1 MNILVFIKEKSNRT
15 EEKLEVIDH
24 KNNKI
29 FFLNKSIIFKISDVL
44 KLIKKE
50 KIDVVLSLG
59 NHNIFLKIIEFLYK
73 CPVVLRDEIDKE
85 ENLEKLLQHK
95 IAYKHQK
102 DLPVLMYHRVVD
114 DEKYAGVYDTHVTL
128 ENFEKQMKYI
138 KDNGYET
145 ITFEDIANEEYKNRF
160 NNKKY
165 VIITFDDGYK
175 DNLKNALPILKKYNL
190 KAVLFYVTDETY
202 NRWDTDAENRPKEK
216 KFELMNLEE
225 IKELYSS
232 GLIEIG
238 GHTTTHLDMPLIEKE
253 KLKKDLEESRD
264 KIEKITG
271 KKPVSFAYPW
281 GRNNETCRKIV
292 EEVGYKFAVSTES
305 GSSCFSDDLFEI
317 VRVGIYSKDDIK
329 KFEQKISGNYPF
341 MRENRAKMKK
351 IRNKLRKMIGLKTK

>member
-1 MNILVFIKEKSNRT
+1 
-15 EEKLEVIDH
+15 
-24 KNNKI
+24 
-29 FFLNKSIIFKISDVL
+29 
-44 KLIKKE
+44 
-50 KIDVVLSLG
+50 
-59 NHNIFLKIIEFLYK
+59 
-73 CPVVLRDEIDKE
+73 
-85 ENLEKLLQHK
+85 
-95 IAYKHQK
+95 
-102 DLPVLMYHRVVD
+102 MYHRVID
-114 DEKYAGVYDTHVTL
+114 DSKYAGVYDTYVNL

-138 KDNGYET
+138 KDNGYEA
-145 ITFEDIANEEYKNRF
+145 ITFEDIANGEYKNRF
-160 NNKKY
+160 NKKY

-190 KAVLFYVTDETY
+190 KAVLFYVTAETY
-202 NRWDTDAENRPKEK
+202 NRWDTNVENRPKEK

-238 GHTTTHLDMPLIEKE
+238 GHTTTHLDMPLIELGE
-253 KLKKDLEESRD
+253 LKKDLEESRD
-264 KIEKITG
+264 KIKKITG

-281 GRNNETCRKIV
+281 GRNNEICRKIV

-305 GSSCFSDDLFEI
+305 GSPCFSDDLFEI

>member
-1 MNILVFIKEKSNRT
+1 MNILFLT
-15 EEKLEVIDH
+15 
-24 KNNKI
+24 NNNNQQIENILKKI
-29 FFLNKSIIFKISDVL
+29 NNQNNNIIILDKVSFFKIL
-44 KLIKKE
+44 KLIKGE
-50 KIDVVLSLG
+50 SIDIILSLG
-59 NHNIFLKIIEFLYK
+59 NYNIFLKVIEFSYK
-73 CPVVLRDEIDKE
+73 CPIIFKDEIIKE
-85 ENLEKLLQHK
+85 DDLEKLLQHK
-95 IAYKHQK
+95 IAYKAQK
-102 DLPVLMYHRVVD
+102 DLPVLMYHRVID
-114 DEKYAGVYDTHVTL
+114 DKKYAGVYDTHVTL
-128 ENFEKQMKYI
+128 ESFEKQMKYI
-138 KDNGYET
+138 KDNGYEA
-145 ITFEDIANEEYKNRF
+145 ITFEDIANGEYKNRF
-160 NNKKY
+160 NKKY

-202 NRWDTDAENRPKEK
+202 NRWDTDVENRPKEK

-225 IKELYSS
+225 IKELYRS

-238 GHTTTHLDMPLIEKE
+238 GHTTTHLDMPSIERE
-253 KLKKDLEESRD
+253 ALKKDLEESRD
-264 KIEKITG
+264 KIVEITG

-281 GRNNETCRKIV
+281 GRNNETCRKVV

-351 IRNKLRKMIGLKTK
+351 FRNKLRKMIGLKTK

>member
-1 MNILVFIKEKSNRT
+1 MNILFLTNNNNQQIESILKKVNNQNNNIIT
-15 EEKLEVIDH
+15 LENVS
-24 KNNKI
+24 
-29 FFLNKSIIFKISDVL
+29 FFKIL
-44 KLIKKE
+44 KLIKEE
-50 KIDVVLSLG
+50 KIDIILSLG
-59 NHNIFLKIIEFLYK
+59 NYNIFLKVIEFLYK
-73 CPVVLRDEIDKE
+73 CPVVLKNEINKE

-95 IAYKHQK
+95 IAYKKQK
-102 DLPVLMYHRVVD
+102 DLPVLMYHRVIND
-114 DEKYAGVYDTHVTL
+114 NKYAGVYDTHVTL

-145 ITFEDIANEEYKNRF
+145 ITFEDIANGEYKNRF
-160 NNKKY
+160 NKKY

-202 NRWDTDAENRPKEK
+202 NKWDTDVENRPKEK

-238 GHTTTHLDMPLIEKE
+238 GHTTTHLDMPLIERE
-253 KLKKDLEESRD
+253 ALKKDLEESRD
-264 KIEKITG
+264 KIEEITG

-281 GRNNETCRKIV
+281 GRNNETCRKVV

-305 GSSCFSDDLFEI
+305 GSSCFSDNLFEI
-317 VRVGIYSKDDIK
+317 VRVGIYSKDDIN

-351 IRNKLRKMIGLKTK
+351 FRNKLRKMVGLKTK

>member
-1 MNILVFIKEKSNRT
+1 MNILFLTNNDNQQIENILKKINNSNNNILT
-15 EEKLEVIDH
+15 LE
-24 KNNKI
+24 NAS
-29 FFLNKSIIFKISDVL
+29 FFKIL
-44 KLIKKE
+44 KLIKE
-50 KIDVVLSLG
+50 KNINIILSLG
-59 NHNIFLKIIEFLYK
+59 SYNIFLKAIEFLYK
-73 CPVVLRDEIDKE
+73 CPIVFRDKINKE
-85 ENLEKLLQHK
+85 DDLEKLLQHK
-95 IAYKHQK
+95 IAYKVQK
-102 DLPVLMYHRVVD
+102 DLPVLMYHRVID
-114 DEKYAGVYDTHVTL
+114 DNKYAGVYDTHVTL

-138 KDNGYET
+138 KDNGYEA
-145 ITFEDIANEEYKNRF
+145 ITFEDIANGEYKNRF
-160 NNKKY
+160 NKKY

-190 KAVLFYVTDETY
+190 KAVLFYVTDEKY
-202 NRWDTDAENRPKEK
+202 NKWDTDAENRPKEK

-238 GHTTTHLDMPLIEKE
+238 GHTTTHLDMPLIERE
-253 KLKKDLEESRD
+253 ILKKDLERSRD
-264 KIEKITG
+264 KIEEITG

-341 MRENRAKMKK
+341 MRENRAKRKK
-351 IRNKLRKMIGLKTK
+351 FRNKLRKIVGLKTK

>member
-1 MNILVFIKEKSNRT
+1 MNILFLTNNNNQQIESILKKVNNQNNNIVTLEKVS
-15 EEKLEVIDH
+15 
-24 KNNKI
+24 
-29 FFLNKSIIFKISDVL
+29 FFKIL
-44 KLIKKE
+44 KLIKEE
-50 KIDVVLSLG
+50 KIDIILSLG
-59 NHNIFLKIIEFLYK
+59 NYNIFLKVIEFLYK
-73 CPVVLRDEIDKE
+73 CPVVLKNEINKE

-95 IAYKHQK
+95 IAYKKQK
-102 DLPVLMYHRVVD
+102 DLPVLMYHRVIND
-114 DEKYAGVYDTHVTL
+114 NKYAGVYDTHVTL

-145 ITFEDIANEEYKNRF
+145 ITFEDIVNGEYKNRF
-160 NNKKY
+160 NKKY

-202 NRWDTDAENRPKEK
+202 NKWDTDVENRPKEK

-238 GHTTTHLDMPLIEKE
+238 GHTTTHLDMPLIERE
-253 KLKKDLEESRD
+253 ALKKDLEESRD
-264 KIEKITG
+264 KIEEITG

-281 GRNNETCRKIV
+281 GRNNETCRKVV

-305 GSSCFSDDLFEI
+305 GSSCFSDNLFEI
-317 VRVGIYSKDDIK
+317 VRVGIYSKDDIN

-351 IRNKLRKMIGLKTK
+351 LRNKLRKIVGLKTK

>member
-1 MNILVFIKEKSNRT
+1 MCIR
-15 EEKLEVIDH
+15 DR
-24 KNNKI
+24 
-29 FFLNKSIIFKISDVL
+29 
-44 KLIKKE
+44 
-50 KIDVVLSLG
+50 
-59 NHNIFLKIIEFLYK
+59 
-73 CPVVLRDEIDKE
+73 CPVVFRDEIDKE

-145 ITFEDIANEEYKNRF
+145 
-160 NNKKY
+160 
-165 VIITFDDGYK
+165 ITFDDGYK

-238 GHTTTHLDMPLIEKE
+238 GHTTTHLDMPLIERE
-253 KLKKDLEESRD
+253 ALKKDLEESRD
-264 KIEKITG
+264 KIEEITG

-281 GRNNETCRKIV
+281 GRNNETCRKVV

-305 GSSCFSDDLFEI
+305 GSSCFSDNLFEI
-317 VRVGIYSKDDIK
+317 VRVGIYSKDDIN

-351 IRNKLRKMIGLKTK
+351 FRNKLRKMVGLKTK

>member
-1 MNILVFIKEKSNRT
+1 MNILFLTNNNNQQLENILKKINNQNNNIIILEKIS
-15 EEKLEVIDH
+15 
-24 KNNKI
+24 
-29 FFLNKSIIFKISDVL
+29 FFKIL
-44 KLIKKE
+44 KLIKE
-50 KIDVVLSLG
+50 ENIDIILSLE
-59 NHNIFLKIIEFLYK
+59 NYNIFLKMIEFLYK
-73 CPVVLRDEIDKE
+73 CPIVFKDEISKKE
-85 ENLEKLLQHK
+85 DLEKLLQHK

-102 DLPVLMYHRVVD
+102 DLPVLMYHRVID
-114 DEKYAGVYDTHVTL
+114 DKKYVGVYDTHVTL

-145 ITFEDIANEEYKNRF
+145 ITFEDIANGEYKNRF
-160 NNKKY
+160 NKNY

-190 KAVLFYVTDETY
+190 KAVLFYVTDETH
-202 NRWDTDAENRPKEK
+202 NKWDTDVENRLKEK
-216 KFELMNLEE
+216 KLELMNVEE
-225 IKELYSS
+225 IKELYGS

-238 GHTTTHLDMPLIEKE
+238 GHTTTHLDMPSIERE
-253 KLKKDLEESRD
+253 ALKKDLEESRD
-264 KIEKITG
+264 KIVEITG

-281 GRNNETCRKIV
+281 GRNNETCRKVV
-292 EEVGYKFAVSTES
+292 EKVGYKFAVSTES

-351 IRNKLRKMIGLKTK
+351 FRNKLRKMVGLKTK

>member
-1 MNILVFIKEKSNRT
+1 MNILFFASNEKEKNKEALKKINNQNNNIIT
-15 EEKLEVIDH
+15 LEKVS
-24 KNNKI
+24 
-29 FFLNKSIIFKISDVL
+29 FFLIL
-44 KLIKKE
+44 KLIKE
-50 KIDVVLSLG
+50 KNIEIILSLG
-59 NHNIFLKIIEFLYK
+59 NYNIFLKVIEFLCK
-73 CPVVLRDEIDKE
+73 CPIVFKDEISKE
-85 ENLEKLLQHK
+85 KDLEKLLQHK
-95 IAYKHQK
+95 IAYKAQK
-102 DLPVLMYHRVVD
+102 DLPVLMYHRVID
-114 DEKYAGVYDTHVTL
+114 DKKYAGVYDTHVTL

-138 KDNGYET
+138 KDNGYEA
-145 ITFEDIANEEYKNRF
+145 ITFEDIANGEYKNRF
-160 NNKKY
+160 NKKY
-165 VIITFDDGYK
+165 VVITFDDGYK

-202 NRWDTDAENRPKEK
+202 NKWDTDVENRPKEK
-216 KFELMNLEE
+216 KFELMDLEE
-225 IKELYSS
+225 IKELYGS

-238 GHTTTHLDMPLIEKE
+238 GHTTTHLDMPLIERE

-281 GRNNETCRKIV
+281 GRNNETCREVV

-341 MRENRAKMKK
+341 MRENRARMKK
-351 IRNKLRKMIGLKTK
+351 FRNKLRKMVGLKTK